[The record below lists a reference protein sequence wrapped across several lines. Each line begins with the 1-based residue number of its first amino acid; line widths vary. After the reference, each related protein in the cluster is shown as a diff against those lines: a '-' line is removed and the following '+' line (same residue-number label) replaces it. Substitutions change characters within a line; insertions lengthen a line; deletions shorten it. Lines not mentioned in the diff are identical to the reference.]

1 MSVDDY
7 PQQELVHIER
17 MIVELE
23 RLTQN
28 GESSRNETP

>member
-17 MIVELE
+17 MIIELE
-23 RLTQN
+23 RLVQHPVN
-28 GESSRNETP
+28 KLNI